1 MKNYNDYNT
10 EFTAIIESLK
20 EDCKVFDRKEE
31 FYDRLF
37 EKCQMIEF
45 TLTTDDPIWVF
56 DKLYKVW
63 ERASKQASFYNQS
76 ARLTRKEIERLEK
89 VRDHI
94 ETIYID
100 L

>member
-1 MKNYNDYNT
+1 MKKYNDFNI

-20 EDCKVFDRKEE
+20 KDYESFKRKEN
-31 FYDRLF
+31 FYNQLW

-45 TLTTDDPIWVF
+45 TLTTEDPVWVF
-56 DKLYKVW
+56 NKLYRVW
-63 ERASKQASFYNQS
+63 ERAAKRSGFYEQS
-76 ARLTRKEIERLEK
+76 ARLTLKEIERLER

-94 ETIYID
+94 EMIYLD

>member
-1 MKNYNDYNT
+1 MKKYTDYNV

-20 EDCKVFDRKEE
+20 EDCETFNRKES
-31 FYDRLF
+31 FYSHLW
-37 EKCQMIEF
+37 EKCQKIEN
-45 TLTTDDPIWVF
+45 TLTTNDPLWIF

-63 ERASKQASFYNQS
+63 ERAAKRSGFYEQS

-94 ETIYID
+94 ETIYLD

>member
-1 MKNYNDYNT
+1 MKKYNDYNV

-20 EDCKVFDRKEE
+20 EDCKTFNRKES
-31 FYDRLF
+31 FYSHLW
-37 EKCQMIEF
+37 EKCQMIED
-45 TLTTDDPIWVF
+45 TLTTDDPMWVF

-76 ARLTRKEIERLEK
+76 AQLTRKEIERLEK

>member
-1 MKNYNDYNT
+1 MKKYTDYNV

-20 EDCKVFDRKEE
+20 EDCETFNRKES
-31 FYDRLF
+31 FYSHLW
-37 EKCQMIEF
+37 EKCQKIEN
-45 TLTTDDPIWVF
+45 TLTTNDPLWIF

>member
-1 MKNYNDYNT
+1 MKKYTDYNV

-20 EDCKVFDRKEE
+20 EDCEIFNRKES
-31 FYDRLF
+31 FYSHLW
-37 EKCQMIEF
+37 EKCQKIEN
-45 TLTTDDPIWVF
+45 TLTTNDPMWAF
-56 DKLYKVW
+56 EKLYRVW
-63 ERASKQASFYNQS
+63 ERAAKRSGFYEQS

-94 ETIYID
+94 EAIYID

>member
-1 MKNYNDYNT
+1 MKKYNDYYI
-10 EFTAIIESLK
+10 EFTDIIKSLK
-20 EDCKVFDRKEE
+20 EDCETFKRKEE
-31 FYDRLF
+31 FYNHLWD
-37 EKCQMIEF
+37 KCQMIES
-45 TLTTDDPIWVF
+45 TLTTVNPTWVF

-76 ARLTRKEIERLEK
+76 AHLTRKEIERLEK